1 MKHMLAASAG
11 EVVACLIRV
20 PSEVVKQRAQVSAS
34 TRTFQIFSNILYE
47 EGIQGLYRGYKSTVL
62 REIPFSLVQFPLW
75 ESLKALWSWRQDHV
89 VDSWQ
94 SAVCGA
100 FAGGFAAAV
109 TTPLDVAKTRITLA
123 KAGSSTADGNVLSVL
138 HGVWRSQGLAGDH
151 IPGIFLQ
158 EQSSG
163 LPLQRVGRQL
173 PGLRASQLAVPPPHP
188 DAELD
193 HLCDCS
199 FCVPLAVL
207 ISAI

>member
-47 EGIQGLYRGYKSTVL
+47 EGIQGLYQGYKSTVL

-109 TTPLDVAKTRITLA
+109 TTPLDVAKTRIMLA
-123 KAGSSTADGNVLSVL
+123 KAGSSTANGNVLSTL

-163 LPLQRVGRQL
+163 PPLQRVQL
-173 PGLRASQLAVPPPHP
+173 RGLRASQLAVPSPHP